1 MRPIVIV
8 LIVLALGTGLIAA
21 VLVRSFLA
29 SHQTP
34 EQTANQAAAI
44 NTQNVL
50 VAARDITPGTVVGPD
65 DIRWEPWPQNL
76 LNDRFVTQPAPG
88 QQPQPETNADP
99 RQDFLDH
106 IARRSI
112 MAGEPMSR
120 EMVIKQGDRS
130 VTSAAIAPGMR
141 AVTINVTP
149 ASGVAGLIL
158 PGDHVDVVMNAS
170 VRDLAQLTGWKDVI
184 VRYTSETIMKD
195 VRVVAINQKLAHDAK
210 EGVAEIGNLATLEVT
225 PAQAERLFVSQQL
238 GQLSLILRSMVAG
251 PKDNERQQTFTMDI
265 RASKALSSLVAL
277 DLGEDQ
283 NEMPAD
289 AQQAVAM
296 AKERAKKKAE
306 VKINR
311 GGAVAIQKFGQ

>member
-34 EQTANQAAAI
+34 EQTANQAAAV

-225 PAQAERLFVSQQL
+225 PAQAERLLVSQQL

-277 DLGEDQ
+277 DLGEDE
-283 NEMPAD
+283 NEMPAN
-289 AQQAVAM
+289 AQQAVVM

>member
-34 EQTANQAAAI
+34 EQTANQAAAV

-225 PAQAERLFVSQQL
+225 PAQAERLLVSQQL

-277 DLGEDQ
+277 DLGEDE
-283 NEMPAD
+283 NEMPAN
-289 AQQAVAM
+289 AQQAVSM